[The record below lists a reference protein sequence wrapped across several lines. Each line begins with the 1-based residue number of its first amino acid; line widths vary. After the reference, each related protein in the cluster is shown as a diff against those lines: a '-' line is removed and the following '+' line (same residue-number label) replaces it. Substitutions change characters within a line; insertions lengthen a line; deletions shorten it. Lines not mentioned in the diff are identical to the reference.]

1 MLTPSISYNRFRKG
15 NRNKMSR
22 NVECHSNRSKLSK
35 MFSKIGLAKKGNMD
49 LVQAVIDGEDLV
61 IGNPTDI
68 QHNINVKVNENGEL
82 ENMPES
88 WRIILEQ
95 SKISLVNLNN

>member
-1 MLTPSISYNRFRKG
+1 
-15 NRNKMSR
+15 MSR
-22 NVECHSNRSKLSK
+22 NVEYHSNRSKLSK